1 MRVEVTR
8 SQNTT
13 MRRVDARF
21 CDKRSCR
28 NLQKLRKPKKIKWL
42 MEVCFAVS
50 MRAVVNDGDVMN
62 RKWNAMMLERCRNGG
77 GQ

>member
-1 MRVEVTR
+1 VTGGAADQGARVVTR

-21 CDKRSCR
+21 YDKRSGG
-28 NLQKLRKPKKIKWL
+28 NLQKLLNSKKINWL

-50 MRAVVNDGDVMN
+50 MRLIAVDGDVMN
-62 RKWNAMMLERCRNGG
+62 RIGTR
-77 GQ
+77 